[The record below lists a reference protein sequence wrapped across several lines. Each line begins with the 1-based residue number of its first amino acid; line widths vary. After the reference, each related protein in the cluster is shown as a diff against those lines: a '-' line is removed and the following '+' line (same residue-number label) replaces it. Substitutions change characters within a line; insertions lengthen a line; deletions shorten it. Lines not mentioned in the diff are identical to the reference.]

1 MLLVPLGRV
10 AQLAAVSASKAPE
23 LEWALIV
30 VLVVGH
36 KGQLGPDR
44 VTAFL
49 VLELIERITSC
60 LPRSINLIVK
70 ANFDYVRLVLI
81 DWLE

>member
-1 MLLVPLGRV
+1 MFLVPLGRV
-10 AQLAAVSASKAPE
+10 AQLTTISAAEAPE

-30 VLVVGH
+30 VLAAGH

-44 VTAFL
+44 VTTFL
-49 VLELIERITSC
+49 VLELIERVTSC
-60 LPRSINLIVK
+60 LPRSIALVVE
-70 ANFDYVRLVLI
+70 ADFDNVRLVLS